1 MNNIINLY
9 NRDGATLSLSRGK
22 KVDTITNEWYLTV
35 DNDHKWVLE
44 HCRMIGSPEN
54 IEAIDPS
61 GGPFLAV
68 GDTIRKYKIIK
79 IVDCTTLWLSE
90 RNNN

>member
-1 MNNIINLY
+1 MNNVINLY
-9 NRDGATLSLSRGK
+9 NRDGATLTLNKGK
-22 KVDTITNEWYLTV
+22 KIDTITNEWYLNV

-44 HCRMIGSPEN
+44 HCRLIGNPEN